1 MTVQILLSYFAFRF
15 KYYKE
20 RKLVLMNKWFFID
33 WQAIFVPSI
42 SVIEL
47 IIRGSL
53 VYLAL
58 FSVLR
63 LLPSRQLGTLGITD
77 LLVVVLFAEAAQNAM
92 ASNYTSITEGA
103 ILVATVIFWS
113 YLLNWL
119 GYKLPQFQRFMN
131 PPPLLLIKN
140 GRMIQ
145 RHLQRELIT
154 DEELMSKLRQQGV
167 EFLADVKLAYMEA
180 DGRISIITS
189 DSKSS
194 PIPEQKVELKSDIN

>member
-1 MTVQILLSYFAFRF
+1 MLMH
-15 KYYKE
+15 
-20 RKLVLMNKWFFID
+20 KLFFLD

-42 SVIEL
+42 SVLEL

-58 FSVLR
+58 LSVLR
-63 LLPSRQLGTLGITD
+63 LLPGRQLGTLGITD

-92 ASNYTSITEGA
+92 TTNYTSITEGA
-103 ILVATVIFWS
+103 ILVGTVIFWS

-119 GYKLPQFQRFMN
+119 GYKVPLFQRFMN
-131 PPPLLLIKN
+131 PPPLLLVKN
-140 GRMIQ
+140 GRIIE

-154 DEELMSKLRQQGV
+154 PEELMSKLRQQGV
-167 EFLADVKLAYMEA
+167 EFLAEVKLAYMEA

-189 DSKSS
+189 DAKPDS
-194 PIPEQKVELKSDIN
+194 IPKQKVELKSDLH

>member
-1 MTVQILLSYFAFRF
+1 MNFECPASVLHLSNYKKISNHGKILF
-15 KYYKE
+15 
-20 RKLVLMNKWFFID
+20 VD

-42 SVIEL
+42 SILEL

-63 LLPSRQLGTLGITD
+63 LLPSRQMGTLGITD

-103 ILVATVIFWS
+103 ILVGTVIFWS

-119 GYKLPQFQRFMN
+119 GYKLPEFQRFLN
-131 PPPLLLIKN
+131 PPPLLLVKN
-140 GRMIQ
+140 GRIIH
-145 RHLQRELIT
+145 RHLERELIT
-154 DEELMSKLRQQGV
+154 EDELMSKLRQQSV
-167 EFLADVKLAYMEA
+167 EFLTDVKLAYMEA
-180 DGRISIITS
+180 DGSISVITS
-189 DSKSS
+189 ESKISS
-194 PIPEQKVELKSDIN
+194 VPNQESKTKSDLP